1 MLRNPLYTGI
11 ITALLMMALLL
22 GLEAGREKLSPAWQ
36 YAVYA
41 VYGAGIV
48 WTLWQFSRTDA
59 FNGRFGSLFNQGFRC
74 FIVVTLLMVVF
85 TIVFLQLHPEYAE
98 QEAAAV
104 TEYYIKE
111 GGKTPAEIAD
121 QARQAKKQYPVTV
134 VSLSIFRYL
143 ITGALLTAAAALGFT
158 RRKV

>member
-22 GLEAGREKLSPAWQ
+22 GLEAGRDKINPAWQ

-59 FNGRFGSLFNQGFRC
+59 FNGRFGTLFNQGFRC
-74 FIVVTLLMVVF
+74 FIIVTLLMVVF

-111 GGKTPAEIAD
+111 GGKTPAEIAE

-143 ITGALLTAAAALGFT
+143 IVGALLTAAGSFLFT
-158 RRKV
+158 RRNA